1 MDLAKI
7 RKKAKAAA
15 APAKPG
21 TPRAE
26 AMAEALSEGQAAKAP
41 RADEPATKHEPG
53 TAPEATI
60 QEAAAPESIPQVQPV
75 QAPASQNLGE
85 QAPEAVTRHVEKLLI
100 FKLSKRRYA
109 IPISDVSQIIEARP
123 ATPIPHSPDYVKGI
137 FSLRGRIVL
146 VLDGAARLGLGED
159 GAGEGAK
166 VVVLDLGEEL
176 FGLYAHAI
184 EQVVEV
190 DLSSLEPPPE
200 SFLPMEQ
207 EFVEGVFH
215 HRDRSVALLN
225 LPLFLDL
232 DSSRRTT

>member
-15 APAKPG
+15 APAKPE
-21 TPRAE
+21 TPRTEAPARTPPAE
-26 AMAEALSEGQAAKAP
+26 QAA
-41 RADEPATKHEPG
+41 E
-53 TAPEATI
+53 TI
-60 QEAAAPESIPQVQPV
+60 QAGRQAQKAEPPIISTEAGLHETPSLDAPTRKSVEPP
-75 QAPASQNLGE
+75 PSQSATE
-85 QAPEAVTRHVEKLLI
+85 QAPEATTGRIEKLLI
-100 FKLSKRRYA
+100 FMLSKRRYA

-123 ATPIPHSPDYVKGI
+123 ATPIPHAPGYVRGI

-146 VLDGAARLGLGED
+146 VLDGAARLGLEDD
-159 GAGEGAK
+159 GADEAAK

-190 DLSSLEPPPE
+190 DLGSLEPPPE

-215 HRDRSVALLN
+215 HREKTVALLN
-225 LPLFLDL
+225 LPLFLDM
-232 DSSRRTT
+232 DSSRRTA